1 MRGQPFDCLVQ
12 QILPIAKTEACE
24 VIDVGFLIKGAYWN
38 RRHPGLYSDMAAEVD
53 IIAIEAKGAKAARQ
67 LIPSGL

>member
-1 MRGQPFDCLVQ
+1 M
-12 QILPIAKTEACE
+12 
-24 VIDVGFLIKGAYWN
+24 IDVGFLIKGAYWN